1 MAISLPLPGTFDEAI
16 SWAKARGVVLPDDF
30 YNTVATDARG
40 RAFTVSYLTSLA
52 QIQVTLDSLTESLA
66 QGETFEQWKER
77 AGETVGTL
85 TDAHM
90 ETVFRNF
97 HQNAYNAGRWKQFEA
112 NKDSFPYLMF
122 SAINDARTT
131 DICRHRNGIIR
142 RADDPFWQRNS
153 PQMHH
158 NCFLPGTMVRGDF
171 EIGLK
176 SLYSGPAVEI
186 TTQSGLSLSVTIN
199 HPILTRRGW
208 VGAQEIKEGD
218 DLLSYTG
225 GGNPSAVGVV
235 NNQNP
240 PASVE
245 YVFEALSGDAM
256 GIAKISTFDF
266 QSDMRFRKGDV
277 QVSGSKCILM
287 DGFKAKVN
295 QGIQDRYFVRA
306 TKSMGV
312 SLAAMCRTVSS
323 VMRSVFHKNTN
334 HIRWTGIEFF
344 RQRVAAFVHVLI
356 GVHNRRLQNIITM
369 FGGFPC
375 FSALTFNASRRFFD
389 LFPFNQFGFTSSS
402 NWNLVSFEK
411 SRNGPGTDTK
421 RFSNFFSALSR
432 AVSANNI
439 IRRIGRPLPQ
449 WDRPISPDYSGFLH
463 GSDRNAMVS
472 QQSPEETIANSSLFE
487 NLAHGSAGLIEP
499 DQVKRVRY
507 FTFSGH
513 VYDFQTVN
521 GIILANGII
530 THNCR
535 STLISLT
542 ESQAARRS
550 RGPTGINKPTP
561 KDEPG
566 TGWGYKPTA
575 EDAARG
581 LAEAVKSA
589 AGAAPPGWF
598 ETIMGLFASGWSFL
612 SRLLASIF

>member
-225 GGNPSAVGVV
+225 CGNPATVGVV
-235 NNQNP
+235 DNQNP

-256 GIAKISTFDF
+256 GIANISTFDF

-277 QVSGSKCILM
+277 YVSGSKCVLM
-287 DGFKAKVN
+287 NGFKAKVN

-306 TKSMGV
+306 TKLTCV
-312 SLAAMCRTVSS
+312 SLTTMGRAASY
-323 VMRSVFHKNTN
+323 VMRSVFHQNTN
-334 HIRWTGIEFF
+334 HIRWAGIEFF
-344 RQRVAAFVHVLI
+344 RQRVAAFANVLI
-356 GVHNRRLQNIITM
+356 GIHNRCLQNIIAM
-369 FGGFPC
+369 LGSFPS
-375 FSALTFNASRRFFD
+375 FSTLTLNTSRSFFD
-389 LFPFNQFGFTSSS
+389 IFPFHQFGLTSAAHINTISFKKSLNSPHAYIVFISNLFGAISS
-402 NWNLVSFEK
+402 KVSGYNCF
-411 SRNGPGTDTK
+411 
-421 RFSNFFSALSR
+421 R
-432 AVSANNI
+432 AI
-439 IRRIGRPLPQ
+439 WRPLPCRN
-449 WDRPISPDYSGFLH
+449 WPFLH
-463 GSDRNAMVS
+463 EFKGFSERPPLDTMVS
-472 QQSPEETIANSSLFE
+472 QQSAKETITNSELFE
-487 NLAHGSAGLIEP
+487 SLSHGSAGLILP
-499 DQVKRVRY
+499 DQVKCVRY

-535 STLISLT
+535 STLIALT
-542 ESQAARRS
+542 DKQAARRS
-550 RGPTGINKPTP
+550 RGHNGINKPTP
-561 KDEPG
+561 TDEPDI
-566 TGWGYKPTA
+566 GWGYKPTA
-575 EDAARG
+575 EDAVRG

-612 SRLLASIF
+612 SRLLASLF